1 MTDGPR
7 MLIVDDEEGMRNT
20 LRRIMMTKGFEV
32 RVAMDGSEAISI
44 AEEFRPQILLMD
56 IRMPGMNG
64 VEAFR
69 EIKTHCPDA
78 VAIFMTAYS
87 SSELSQEAID
97 EGAVEVLAKPLD
109 IDTLCDLIRQP
120 SSFRPLLIVDDDEG
134 FRISL
139 KRVLTAEGFVVHMAD
154 GQDQALATFQ
164 QHPRCVALLD
174 MKLNGGSG
182 LQLLQRIRMLNQ
194 DAVVLLMTGFP
205 DLESQMASGL
215 RAGACCTFVKPFDVD
230 SLVAEIK
237 SQLC

>member
-1 MTDGPR
+1 MTDGLR

-32 RVAMDGSEAISI
+32 RVATDGSEAISI
-44 AEEFRPQILLMD
+44 AEEFQPQILLMD

-78 VAIFMTAYS
+78 VAVFMTAYS

-109 IDTLCDLIRQP
+109 IDTLCDLIQRP
-120 SSFRPLLIVDDDEG
+120 SSSRPLLIVDDDEG
-134 FRISL
+134 FRVSL
-139 KRVLTAEGFVVHMAD
+139 KRVLTAAGFEVHMAE
-154 GQDQALATFQ
+154 GQDQALATFE

-174 MKLNGGSG
+174 MKLNSGSG
-182 LQLLQRIRMLNQ
+182 LQLLQQIRLLNQ

-215 RAGACCTFVKPFDVD
+215 QAGACCTFVKPFDVD
-230 SLVAEIK
+230 LLVAEIK